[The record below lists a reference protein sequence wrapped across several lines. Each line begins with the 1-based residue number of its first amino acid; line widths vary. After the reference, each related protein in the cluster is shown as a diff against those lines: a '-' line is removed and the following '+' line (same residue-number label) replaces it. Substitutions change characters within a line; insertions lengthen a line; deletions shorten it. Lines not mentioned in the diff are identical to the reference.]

1 MLGLMGFW
9 MLGERLRG
17 VRTME
22 NTMMTQLQML
32 IGEFIRADGSE
43 HLNGELNVM
52 YWIYAST
59 FLACMVFLLLNFLL
73 AITVD
78 SFVAVKKNNDEKD
91 TVRDFPAD
99 IVHVLVGAARAKH
112 YGWPSHN
119 DLLLFLD
126 CVDREGQTRST
137 ERKSIISKMKEEKS
151 SSKWSLH
158 LRSFCPHFQLT
169 LLGCVWSQCSWRS
182 LAQLVAFVCFFI
194 VFVTPDLVQ

>member
-151 SSKWSLH
+151 SSKWTFL
-158 LRSFCPHFQLT
+158 PEK
-169 LLGCVWSQCSWRS
+169 LLQASTEMSEDR
-182 LAQLVAFVCFFI
+182 LASMLYHYSSIFES
-194 VFVTPDLVQ
+194 LVQIRQDE